1 MDFIKRIWKFKQTK
15 IVLVVLVIVGILAAA
30 FFLAPGGEKNPVVG
44 SEASSGNISQSSTTE
59 LENSQTPSET
69 EITPDSSEN
78 TTSAEKTST
87 ITSAPSEAQKPDDTT
102 SSTPPK
108 NETTSSKDQY
118 QTDPVPEGK
127 PKPQEP
133 EDVTVDNS
141 KKLTCTLSIRC
152 DTILDNMAKL
162 EEGKGAIVPK
172 DGTILATTT
181 VTFSEGESVFDILKR
196 VTREKRIHMEFRDT
210 PIYNSAYI
218 EGIHNLYEFDCGDL
232 SGWMFKV
239 NDWFPNYGC
248 SRYVVQDGD
257 KIEWVYTCDLG
268 ADVGGG
274 YVTGQE

>member
-69 EITPDSSEN
+69 EITPDSSED

-87 ITSAPSEAQKPDDTT
+87 ITSAPSETQKPDDTT
-102 SSTPPK
+102 SSNPPK

>member
-69 EITPDSSEN
+69 EITPDSSED

-87 ITSAPSEAQKPDDTT
+87 ITSAPSETQKPDDTT

-118 QTDPVPEGK
+118 QTAPVPEGK

-181 VTFSEGESVFDILKR
+181 VTFSEGESVFDILKH

>member
-44 SEASSGNISQSSTTE
+44 SGASSGNISQSSTTE

-69 EITPDSSEN
+69 EITPDSSED

-87 ITSAPSEAQKPDDTT
+87 ITSAPSETQKPDDTT